1 MSILQYASPTGE
13 YSSYDRDIFEDY
25 DNRIGTYNKALTDY
39 KALAEPY
46 QGLVDTHNTNIG
58 AYNTQL
64 DKYKLDAAAYNK
76 AIEEFNAGPRTT
88 EYAGP
93 TSPGQ
98 FSGVM
103 PIFQG
108 GEAPVAPEDPGF
120 SGADVDE
127 FVAAAGERAQATADI
142 QGTAQAVMTDP
153 TQTYRT
159 RAGDVNLGGM
169 AGFGSESMAGLAGLA
184 GFADGGIVQNFAGGG
199 EAMESPYA
207 DPMKSNNMLPPTSPI
222 FAPQVAQQQAEMQQP
237 PTSGSYPAFI
247 SETPQIADLPAPDN
261 QQADFNSQ
269 NLGGL
274 GGLFG
279 GLFSGGDSGGLQQAT
294 AAKPQVAQSARGL
307 GGQGQM
313 DQFQQMMQMRQGFDQ
328 QMGGMR
334 GAPLENYKQYL
345 NQTYTGPEMQEASA
359 ALSGALEGRVDEFV
373 GMVDEAERAHFDAE
387 ESFGFGGGP
396 MSGGQ
401 DQGMDIQRFAE
412 MQRGQGQE
420 DQMPMQGLGSAIN
433 NFQMFEDGGRVEA
446 RPPERGPTP
455 DVYMEEGGQ
464 TAFAPASDEALTRT
478 RQKVIKDYGF
488 DPLQIAREEGVDPE
502 LYLRV
507 MHQESKG
514 DASAVSSAGARN
526 LMQIMPAT
534 AADLGIKDLDDPLA
548 NARGGARY
556 LLQQLNEFGTVPL
569 ALAAYNAG
577 PGNVR
582 KYKGV
587 PPFDETRKYVSIIH
601 GVSAG
606 EILPNTNDFFRM
618 NPDEDPMSKPPSR
631 PEGLGTPDFEPL
643 QRAASEYLMA
653 DQPQEAPMPEAP
665 VMRPEVRQMN
675 PEEAAQ
681 EGIGDAFYKQYA
693 AYDYEKGPR

>member
-13 YSSYDRDIFEDY
+13 YSSYDREIFEDY
-25 DNRIGTYNKALTDY
+25 DNRIGTYNKALTAY
-39 KALAEPY
+39 KELAEPY

-93 TSPGQ
+93 ASPGQ
-98 FSGVM
+98 FTGVM

-120 SGADVDE
+120 SGEDVDE
-127 FVAAAGERAQATADI
+127 FVAAAGERAQATANI

-159 RAGDVNLGGM
+159 AAGDVNLGGM
-169 AGFGSESMAGLAGLA
+169 SGFSSSAMGMR
-184 GFADGGIVQNFAGGG
+184 DGGIVQNFQEGGL
-199 EAMESPYA
+199 AMDSPYA
-207 DPMKSNNMLPPTSPI
+207 DPMQQNRSLPPPQPSIAEFSSNN
-222 FAPQVAQQQAEMQQP
+222 Q
-237 PTSGSYPAFI
+237 
-247 SETPQIADLPAPDN
+247 
-261 QQADFNSQ
+261 
-269 NLGGL
+269 GGI
-274 GGLFG
+274 GGMFG
-279 GLFSGGDSGGLQQAT
+279 GLQTSQPLMSNSSGGI
-294 AAKPQVAQSARGL
+294 
-307 GGQGQM
+307 GGQFEQM
-313 DQFQQMMQMRQGFDQ
+313 NQIRN
-328 QMGGMR
+328 QMGGQMAGMQ
-334 GAPLENYKQYL
+334 GAPLETYKSYL
-345 NQTYTGPEMQEASA
+345 QQVYNQPEMEKATQ
-359 ALSGALEGRVDEFV
+359 ALGGALNGRVDEFV
-373 GMVDEAERAHFDAE
+373 NMVDEAERAHFGAE
-387 ESFGFGGGP
+387 ESFGFGGGEFQKGLMSQYEDP
-396 MSGGQ
+396 MQEMQQSQMAQQGSQGQLGNIGGQMSGPL
-401 DQGMDIQRFAE
+401 
-412 MQRGQGQE
+412 
-420 DQMPMQGLGSAIN
+420 QMAM
-433 NFQMFEDGGRVEA
+433 MFEDGGMVAA
-446 RPPERGPTP
+446 RPPVSGPTP
-455 DVYMEEGGQ
+455 DVYMQEGGQ
-464 TAFAPASDEALTRT
+464 TAFAPASDEALTKT

-488 DPLQIAREEGVDPE
+488 DPLQIAMEEGVDPE

-606 EILPNTNDFFRM
+606 EILPNTEDFFQM
-618 NPDEDPMSKPPSR
+618 NPDEDPVRKPPSR
-631 PEGLGTPDFEPL
+631 PEGFGTADFEPT
-643 QRAASEYLMA
+643 QRIMSEYLMMNE
-653 DQPQEAPMPEAP
+653 PQEAPMPEAP
-665 VMRPEVRQMN
+665 AMRPEVRQMN

-693 AYDYEKGPR
+693 AYDYESGPR

>member
-1 MSILQYASPTGE
+1 MSILQYASPQYE
-13 YSSYDRDIFEDY
+13 YDY
-25 DNRIGTYNKALTDY
+25 NDKQVLDNYRK
-39 KALAEPY
+39 
-46 QGLVDTHNTNIG
+46 
-58 AYNTQL
+58 
-64 DKYKLDAAAYNK
+64 DADAYNK
-76 AIEEFNAGPRTT
+76 AIEEWNAGPRTT
-88 EYAGP
+88 EFTAPPPSFDGDIEA
-93 TSPGQ
+93 
-98 FSGVM
+98 FSK
-103 PIFQG
+103 
-108 GEAPVAPEDPGF
+108 EA
-120 SGADVDE
+120 ADK
-127 FVAAAGERAQATADI
+127 AQAVGAS
-142 QGTAQAVMTDP
+142 QATAQAVMTDP

-159 RAGDVNLGGM
+159 KAGDVNLGGM
-169 AGFGSESMAGLAGLA
+169 AGFAGESGVDLAGLA

-237 PTSGSYPAFI
+237 PTSGSYPPLIYEQPRI
-247 SETPQIADLPAPDN
+247 SDLPAPDN
-261 QQADFNSQ
+261 QEEAFNSQ

-294 AAKPQVAQSARGL
+294 AAKPQVQQSALGL
-307 GGQGQM
+307 GGMRGGQGQM

-396 MSGGQ
+396 MSGG
-401 DQGMDIQRFAE
+401 GNPLGGGRDIQRAAL

-631 PEGLGTPDFEPL
+631 PEGLGTPDFEPM

>member
-25 DNRIGTYNKALTDY
+25 DNRIGTYNKALTEY

-46 QGLVDTHNTNIG
+46 QGLVDTHNTAIG
-58 AYNTQL
+58 TYNTQL
-64 DKYKLDAAAYNK
+64 DKYKVDAAAYNK

-93 TSPGQ
+93 ASPGE
-98 FSGVM
+98 FSGIM

-127 FVAAAGERAQATADI
+127 FVEAAGDRARAVANSQA
-142 QGTAQAVMTDP
+142 TAQAVMTDP

-159 RAGDVNLGGM
+159 AAGDVNLGGM
-169 AGFGSESMAGLAGLA
+169 AGFSSTAMGMR
-184 GFADGGIVQNFAGGG
+184 DGGIVQNFQEGGL
-199 EAMESPYA
+199 AMDSPYA
-207 DPMKSNNMLPPTSPI
+207 DPMQQNRALPPPQPSIQAFSSNN
-222 FAPQVAQQQAEMQQP
+222 Q
-237 PTSGSYPAFI
+237 
-247 SETPQIADLPAPDN
+247 
-261 QQADFNSQ
+261 
-269 NLGGL
+269 GGI
-274 GGLFG
+274 GGMFE
-279 GLFSGGDSGGLQQAT
+279 GLQQAT
-294 AAKPQVAQSARGL
+294 PVPQVQAPLQGGI
-307 GGQGQM
+307 GGQFEQM
-313 DQFQQMMQMRQGFDQ
+313 NQLRN
-328 QMGGMR
+328 QMGGQMANMQ
-334 GAPLENYKQYL
+334 GAPLETYKSYL
-345 NQTYTGPEMQEASA
+345 QQVYNQPEMEKATQ
-359 ALSGALEGRVDEFV
+359 ALGGALNGRVEEFV
-373 GMVDEAERAHFDAE
+373 NMVDEAERAHFGAE
-387 ESFGFGGGP
+387 ESFGFGGGEFQKGLMSQYEDP
-396 MSGGQ
+396 MQKMQQSQMDQQGSQGQLGNIGGQ
-401 DQGMDIQRFAE
+401 M
-412 MQRGQGQE
+412 GQ
-420 DQMPMQGLGSAIN
+420 MAM
-433 NFQMFEDGGRVEA
+433 MFEDGGMVAA
-446 RPPERGPTP
+446 RPPVSGPTP
-455 DVYMEEGGQ
+455 DVYMKEGGQ
-464 TAFAPASDEALTRT
+464 TAFAPASDEALTKT

-488 DPLQIAREEGVDPE
+488 DPLQIAMEEGVDPE

-606 EILPNTNDFFRM
+606 EILPNTEDFFQM
-618 NPDEDPMSKPPSR
+618 NPDDDPVRKPMNR
-631 PEGLGTPDFEPL
+631 PEGLGTADFEPT
-643 QRAASEYLMA
+643 QRIMSEYLMMNE
-653 DQPQEAPMPEAP
+653 PQEPPMPEAP
-665 VMRPEVRQMN
+665 TMRPKGRPMA
-675 PEEAAQ
+675 PEDPRQ
-681 EGIGDAFYKQYA
+681 EGGEDAFYKQYA
-693 AYDYEKGPR
+693 AYDYESGPR

>member
-25 DNRIGTYNKALTDY
+25 DNRIGTYNKALTEY
-39 KALAEPY
+39 KTLAEPY
-46 QGLVDTHNTNIG
+46 QGLVDTHNTAIG
-58 AYNTQL
+58 TYNTQL
-64 DKYKLDAAAYNK
+64 DKYKVDAAAYNK

-93 TSPGQ
+93 ASPGQ
-98 FSGVM
+98 FSGIM

-127 FVAAAGERAQATADI
+127 FVEAAGDRARAVANSQA
-142 QGTAQAVMTDP
+142 TAQAVMTDP

-159 RAGDVNLGGM
+159 AAGDVNLGGM
-169 AGFGSESMAGLAGLA
+169 AGFSSTAMGMR
-184 GFADGGIVQNFAGGG
+184 DGGIVQNFQEGGL
-199 EAMESPYA
+199 AMDSPYA
-207 DPMKSNNMLPPTSPI
+207 DPMQQNRPQVSNFPTGGMMAPLISREVSNPEVPQPMIAAQPAYTEVQSSLPPPQPSIEEFSSNNQGGIGGMFEQLQQSRGSQTS
-222 FAPQVAQQQAEMQQP
+222 QP
-237 PTSGSYPAFI
+237 LMSKSFEGL
-247 SETPQIADLPAPDN
+247 Q
-261 QQADFNSQ
+261 
-269 NLGGL
+269 GL
-274 GGLFG
+274 GGIG
-279 GLFSGGDSGGLQQAT
+279 G
-294 AAKPQVAQSARGL
+294 
-307 GGQGQM
+307 
-313 DQFQQMMQMRQGFDQ
+313 QFQQMNQMRSQMGNQFGQ
-328 QMGGMR
+328 QMAGMQ
-334 GAPLENYKQYL
+334 GAPLETYKSYL
-345 NQTYTGPEMQEASA
+345 QQVYNQPEMEKATQ
-359 ALSGALEGRVDEFV
+359 ALGGALDGRVDEFV
-373 GMVDEAERAHFDAE
+373 NMVDEAERAHFGAE
-387 ESFGFGGGP
+387 ESFGFGGGEFQKGL
-396 MSGGQ
+396 MSQYENQGQ
-401 DQGMDIQRFAE
+401 AP
-412 MQRGQGQE
+412 MQRMQQGQMG
-420 DQMPMQGLGSAIN
+420 QMSQMA
-433 NFQMFEDGGRVEA
+433 MFEDGGMVAA
-446 RPPERGPTP
+446 RPPVSGPTP
-455 DVYMEEGGQ
+455 DVYMKEGGQ
-464 TAFAPASDEALTRT
+464 TAFAPASDEALTKT

-488 DPLQIAREEGVDPE
+488 DPLQIAMEEGVDPE

-606 EILPNTNDFFRM
+606 EILPNTEDFFQM
-618 NPDEDPMSKPPSR
+618 NPDDDPVRKPMNR
-631 PEGLGTPDFEPL
+631 PEGLGTADFEPT
-643 QRAASEYLMA
+643 QRIMSEYLMMNE
-653 DQPQEAPMPEAP
+653 PQEPPMPEAP
-665 VMRPEVRQMN
+665 TMRPKGRPMA
-675 PEEAAQ
+675 PEDQ
-681 EGIGDAFYKQYA
+681 TPEGVEDAFYKQYA
-693 AYDYEKGPR
+693 AYDYESGPR